1 MNDFDRRQFLRVAG
15 LSAAAI
21 PLGGVLDACSSSGG
35 SKAPSG
41 GGSTS
46 PAAAASGSAGAGS
59 AGTGSAA
66 PATGKVGTMKA
77 NNGSAPQD
85 TYVNCVAAPVLYG
98 KDFGLNFTDSD
109 FVIFQSGSAA
119 IQTTLGKQTGAVAT
133 GGVSL
138 LEAIAQGAPFK
149 VFQAIAFTDNTVIAT
164 NKPNIKTL
172 ADIKNMNA
180 VVGVD
185 SNTALEEFDAILLAQ
200 NTGFIV
206 SDLKKVQ
213 DIESSGERAS
223 ALAAGQVDVTII
235 HQTQADQIA
244 SSGKPVHVIAS
255 FYSANT
261 KILEQGWMAPT
272 EWLDKNLATAA
283 AFCAATIKGSKALS
297 QDQSAFLS
305 ACKQFLKAPPSDD
318 ALKADWSLISQHAFW
333 PTTTAGIET
342 DRIQNTID
350 LAVKEGFIEQGIL
363 TADKVIDT
371 RPAQMAMQMLG
382 S

>member
-1 MNDFDRRQFLRVAG
+1 
-15 LSAAAI
+15 
-21 PLGGVLDACSSSGG
+21 
-35 SKAPSG
+35 
-41 GGSTS
+41 
-46 PAAAASGSAGAGS
+46 
-59 AGTGSAA
+59 
-66 PATGKVGTMKA
+66 MKA
-77 NNGSAPQD
+77 NKGSSIQD
-85 TYVNCVAAPVLYG
+85 TYINAAAGPVLYG
-98 KDFGLNFTDSD
+98 KDFGLNMTNDD
-109 FVIFQSGSAA
+109 FVDFQSGSAA
-119 IQTTLGKQTGAVAT
+119 IQTTLGRQSGAVST

-149 VFQAIAFTDNTVIAT
+149 IFQAIAFTDNTVIVT
-164 NKPNIKTL
+164 NKPDIKTL

-200 NTGFIV
+200 NAGFIV

-223 ALAAGQVDVTII
+223 ALAAGQVDVTIV
-235 HQTQADQIA
+235 HLTQANQVA
-244 SSGKPVHVIAS
+244 ASGKSVHVISS
-255 FYSANT
+255 FYGANT

-272 EWLDKNLATAA
+272 AWLDKNLATAA

-297 QDQSAFLS
+297 QDESAFVS
-305 ACKQFLKAPPSDD
+305 ACKQFLKEPPSDD
-318 ALKADWSLISQHAFW
+318 ALKADWDLISQHAFW

-350 LAVKEGFIEQGIL
+350 LAVKEGFVEQGIL
-363 TADKVIDT
+363 TADKVIDP